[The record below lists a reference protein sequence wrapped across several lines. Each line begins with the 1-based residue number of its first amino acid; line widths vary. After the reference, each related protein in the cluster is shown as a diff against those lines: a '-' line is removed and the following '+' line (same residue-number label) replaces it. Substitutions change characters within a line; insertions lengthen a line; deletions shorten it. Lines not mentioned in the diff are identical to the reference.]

1 MPTQPPIDQESTPAS
16 PSRAGEHQDLLN
28 AGTPDGMLTG
38 VDSFVPPDGTSDGMP
53 VEGDADSTDAVR
65 GSNDVA
71 AQERAG
77 DTDAASTPFQGFLHD
92 DTPPDGTLISLGSP
106 VPPDSALE
114 GTPVEGD
121 AGSTNAVRGSDDIA
135 AQGRAGGTN
144 AAVSTPLPT
153 NEGLYHRIAC
163 SSSAPSN
170 RRSASRGHNYSQ
182 TRPPSP
188 PLSGQALLCGAR
200 SYARPKQITAS
211 RQLDAAAVSHEPC
224 AESRLEENLF
234 ILGQFFLD

>member
-1 MPTQPPIDQESTPAS
+1 MPTPPPIDQESTPAS
-16 PSRAGEHQDLLN
+16 PSRAGEHQGLLH

-38 VDSFVPPDGTSDGMP
+38 VDSFVLPDGTSDGMP

-121 AGSTNAVRGSDDIA
+121 AGRHRPEHSTA
-135 AQGRAGGTN
+135 
-144 AAVSTPLPT
+144 STPTNPPT
-153 NEGLYHRIAC
+153 PTPTSTPHPHLKGEPKLKGEPEGR
-163 SSSAPSN
+163 
-170 RRSASRGHNYSQ
+170 
-182 TRPPSP
+182 
-188 PLSGQALLCGAR
+188 
-200 SYARPKQITAS
+200 
-211 RQLDAAAVSHEPC
+211 V
-224 AESRLEENLF
+224 
-234 ILGQFFLD
+234 